1 MGLPEYGYHR
11 YMDNWLLPACLFALT
26 SAALALRLGSI
37 ARDVRRLADSV
48 ESRES
53 VLLEK
58 RPRLGTSRSLARL
71 HNAVNALI
79 GEARMGRSRDLDY
92 LRQIELTLSN
102 IREAVLIID
111 ENHYVRM
118 ANTAAQSL
126 FGVDKPVQGRRI
138 EGLLP
143 GAGFLEYVGDV
154 LGKRRM
160 GSEVVNFVL
169 GSRTIW
175 FEVTGSFIEGAGA
188 GRQLCL
194 FVLHDITKLKALE
207 NMRTDFVANV
217 SHELRTPV
225 TVIRGFTDTLL
236 DEGEDLDPTQRRS
249 FLLKIQ
255 RNVVRLISLLED
267 LLTLSRLE
275 GRALKLELEQLQLN
289 DLVKETV
296 ESIDERLPEGCSLA
310 LELDPELPQTA
321 IDPLRIGQ
329 VLENLLNNA
338 IRHAK
343 GMKTL
348 RVRTY
353 IEQSRVTCAVED
365 DGCGIPLADLPH
377 IFERFYRV
385 DKGRSR
391 ESGGTGLGLSIV
403 KHIVMQHGG
412 NIFVS
417 SRVGEGSRFGFT
429 LPLRQ
434 VKDMDN
440 ESASN

>member
-1 MGLPEYGYHR
+1 
-11 YMDNWLLPACLFALT
+11 MDALLNVTVAL
-26 SAALALRLGSI
+26 L
-37 ARDVRRLADSV
+37 
-48 ESRES
+48 
-53 VLLEK
+53 
-58 RPRLGTSRSLARL
+58 
-71 HNAVNALI
+71 
-79 GEARMGRSRDLDY
+79 
-92 LRQIELTLSN
+92 
-102 IREAVLIID
+102 
-111 ENHYVRM
+111 
-118 ANTAAQSL
+118 
-126 FGVDKPVQGRRI
+126 
-138 EGLLP
+138 
-143 GAGFLEYVGDV
+143 
-154 LGKRRM
+154 
-160 GSEVVNFVL
+160 
-169 GSRTIW
+169 
-175 FEVTGSFIEGAGA
+175 A